1 MPGRGHL
8 WPADTEKSDG
18 APPTLIAR
26 PSREAGFSVTRMT
39 NEAQAPGTL
48 VTSPRVDSFGLTVF
62 LADYPAFDLSVDGK
76 AIRAAPARVG
86 EFHLHDLNAGIF
98 ADLHQPLDVLFFHIP
113 RQVLNTV
120 SEECSLP
127 RLDGSPMIPGLGVP
141 DAVVQ
146 DLGASLLPSLRRMHG
161 AHRLFMDH
169 IGTALLVHLARTYG
183 NARTRPRESESELA
197 PSQLRR
203 ADEMMVARL
212 DGDITLEELAS
223 QCTCRGGTSRA
234 RSKRSRVGRRI
245 DGCSSAVS
253 SGPATC
259 FSTPTWGSP
268 KSPSRRGLP
277 IVDTS
282 SAFSRGQQAP
292 HRPIGGIIVDR
303 RERTIR
309 GRACELRKTRHPGP
323 SCARTPPAPV
333 AA

>member
-223 QCTCRGGTSRA
+223 ECDMPRRDFARAFKKITGRPPHRWLLKRRVERA
-234 RSKRSRVGRRI
+234 RDMLLNTDLGLAEIAVASGFADRRHFVRI
-245 DGCSSAVS
+245 FARATGTA
-253 SGPATC
+253 PADWRHHC
-259 FSTPTWGSP
+259 R
-268 KSPSRRGLP
+268 PSRKDHP
-277 IVDTS
+277 
-282 SAFSRGQQAP
+282 
-292 HRPIGGIIVDR
+292 RPGV
-303 RERTIR
+303 
-309 GRACELRKTRHPGP
+309 
-323 SCARTPPAPV
+323 
-333 AA
+333 